1 MKNGDFKKLV
11 ENKTENDLSRILN
24 RYANDLIDLTD
35 GQVNKIIKLKNK
47 RSNRNKNDESRFVSR
62 KISK

>member
-1 MKNGDFKKLV
+1 MKNGDFKKIV
-11 ENKTENDLSRILN
+11 EDKTENDLSRILN
-24 RYANDLIDLTD
+24 RYTNDLIDLTD
-35 GQVNKIIKLKNK
+35 GQVNKIIKFKNK

>member
-24 RYANDLIDLTD
+24 RYTNDLIDLTD
-35 GQVNKIIKLKNK
+35 AQVNKIIKLKNK

>member
-24 RYANDLIDLTD
+24 RYTNDLIDLTD
-35 GQVNKIIKLKNK
+35 GQVNKIIKFKNK

>member
-1 MKNGDFKKLV
+1 MKKEDFKKLI
-11 ENKTENDLSRILN
+11 ENKNENELSRILS
-24 RYANDLIDLTD
+24 RYTNDLIDLTD

>member
-24 RYANDLIDLTD
+24 RYTNDLIDLTD